1 MIFEN
6 KILFK
11 TQVLYM
17 QNDCFHGGSILWG
30 GGGTTNTKLCTTDIC
45 IS

>member
-11 TQVLYM
+11 TQALHM
-17 QNDCFHGGSILWG
+17 QNNYFYKGGVFWG
-30 GGGTTNTKLCTTDIC
+30 KNCQYKIVHDDRHVH
-45 IS
+45 